1 MRPPHRRSLARTA
14 PAALAG
20 TLALLAAPHV
30 ARAQD
35 AGHTA
40 SRELLARHAQQA
52 TREDSVARLAAAGG
66 DSLPAARR
74 GTDGS
79 TLARLRRGPSNAGL
93 YTLMLAGGVVY
104 NAACPLGTLCDRD
117 RGGYRDTY
125 QTIDKVAHA
134 STAAALTSFAIQGG
148 VQPEAAW
155 LLTIAG
161 GAAFELTQTQGGGY
175 YSGRDVVANSV
186 GATLAWGWHR
196 VSAWRMARAH
206 AREVPREANLRIA
219 GR

>member
-1 MRPPHRRSLARTA
+1 MRSLTRTA
-14 PAALAG
+14 PAALAA
-20 TLALLAAPHV
+20 TLAFLALPHA

-35 AGHTA
+35 AGQGT
-40 SRELLARHAQQA
+40 SRELLAQHGRAA
-52 TREDSVARLAAAGG
+52 AREDSVARLATGG
-66 DSLPAARR
+66 SAPATRR
-74 GTDGS
+74 ASDPG
-79 TLARLRRGPSNAGL
+79 TLATLRRGPSNAGL
-93 YTLMLAGGVVY
+93 YTLMLAGGVIY
-104 NAACPLGTLCDRD
+104 NAACPLNTLCDRD

-134 STAAALTSFAIQGG
+134 STSAALTSFAIQGG

-175 YSGRDVVANSV
+175 YSARDVVANSV

-196 VSAWRMARAH
+196 ASAWHRARAA
-206 AREVPREANLRIA
+206 AREVPREPNLRIA
-219 GR
+219 RH

>member
-1 MRPPHRRSLARTA
+1 MPSLARSATT
-14 PAALAG
+14 
-20 TLALLAAPHV
+20 TLALLALPYV
-30 ARAQD
+30 AHAQD
-35 AGHTA
+35 AGGTA
-40 SRELLARHAQQA
+40 SRGLLASHAQQA
-52 TREDSVARLAAAGG
+52 TRDDSVARLAAG
-66 DSLPAARR
+66 DSLAARR
-74 GTDGS
+74 ADDTN
-79 TLARLRRGPSNAGL
+79 TLAKLRRGPSNAGL
-93 YTLMLAGGVVY
+93 YSLMLAGGVVY

-196 VSAWRMARAH
+196 VSEWRRTRAA
-206 AREVPREANLRIA
+206 AREVPREPNLRIA

>member
-1 MRPPHRRSLARTA
+1 MRSLTRTA
-14 PAALAG
+14 PAALAALALALAARDAG
-20 TLALLAAPHV
+20 AQVADRTASRALLAQH
-30 ARAQD
+30 
-35 AGHTA
+35 G
-40 SRELLARHAQQA
+40 QQA
-52 TREDSVARLAAAGG
+52 TRDDSVARLAIAHAR
-66 DSLPAARR
+66 SATAARLADDP
-74 GTDGS
+74 G
-79 TLARLRRGPSNAGL
+79 TLAKWRKGPSNAGL
-93 YTLMLAGGVVY
+93 YTLMLTGGVVY
-104 NAACPLGTLCDRD
+104 NAACPLGRLCDRD

-196 VSAWRMARAH
+196 VSDWRRTRA
-206 AREVPREANLRIA
+206 AMRDVPREANLRIA

>member
-1 MRPPHRRSLARTA
+1 MRTLTRTA
-14 PAALAG
+14 PAALAA
-20 TLALLAAPHV
+20 TLLLLAAPRA

-35 AGHTA
+35 ADRTPG
-40 SRELLARHAQQA
+40 RDLLARHAHQA
-52 TREDSVARLAAAGG
+52 ARHDSVARLAIG
-66 DSLPAARR
+66 DSSSAAPRAAA
-74 GTDGS
+74 DA
-79 TLARLRRGPSNAGL
+79 LAKLRRGPSNAGL

-104 NAACPLGTLCDRD
+104 NAACPLHTLCDRD

-175 YSGRDVVANSV
+175 YSARDVVANGV
-186 GATLAWGWHR
+186 GATMAWGWHR
-196 VSAWRMARAH
+196 ASAWHRARA
-206 AREVPREANLRIA
+206 ASREVPREPNLRIA
-219 GR
+219 RH

>member
-1 MRPPHRRSLARTA
+1 MPSLMRTA
-14 PAALAG
+14 TLIG
-20 TLALLAAPHV
+20 TLALVVLPRAAS
-30 ARAQD
+30 AQAAD
-35 AGHTA
+35 RTA
-40 SRELLARHAQQA
+40 SRDLLAGHGQQA
-52 TREDSVARLAAAGG
+52 TRDDSVARLAAARP
-66 DSLPAARR
+66 DSVPASRR
-74 GTDGS
+74 PNDAG
-79 TLARLRRGPSNAGL
+79 TLAKWRGGPSNAGL
-93 YTLMLAGGVVY
+93 YGLLLAGGVVY

-175 YSGRDVVANSV
+175 YSGRDVVANAT
-186 GATLAWGWHR
+186 GATVAWGWHR
-196 VSAWRMARAH
+196 VSAWRRARA
-206 AREVPREANLRIA
+206 AVRAERRDVPREPNLRIA
-219 GR
+219 RR

>member
-1 MRPPHRRSLARTA
+1 MPSLARTA
-14 PAALAG
+14 TLAG
-20 TLALLAAPHV
+20 TVALVVLPHAAAAQAVDRSASRDLLASH
-30 ARAQD
+30 
-35 AGHTA
+35 G
-40 SRELLARHAQQA
+40 QQA
-52 TREDSVARLAAAGG
+52 TRDDSVARLAARP
-66 DSLPAARR
+66 DSTLAARR
-74 GTDGS
+74 AAAA
-79 TLARLRRGPSNAGL
+79 TLAKWRQGPSNAGL
-93 YTLMLAGGVVY
+93 YGLMLTGGVVY

-175 YSGRDVVANSV
+175 YSGRDVVANAT
-186 GATLAWGWHR
+186 GATVAWGWHR
-196 VSAWRMARAH
+196 VAEWRRTRA
-206 AREVPREANLRIA
+206 AVRAERREVPREANLRIA